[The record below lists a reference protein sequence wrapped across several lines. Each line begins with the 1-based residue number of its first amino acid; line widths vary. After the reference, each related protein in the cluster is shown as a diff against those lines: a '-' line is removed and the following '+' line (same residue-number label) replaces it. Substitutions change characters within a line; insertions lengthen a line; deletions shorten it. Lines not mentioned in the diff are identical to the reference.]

1 MFCPKCAAQNVD
13 DARFC
18 RACGADISLVPQALG
33 GNLPVAR
40 YDANEE
46 VDERR
51 ARRHRKKREGKEPP
65 TVEKGVQSILSGVGF
80 VLVSFAVFFFAP
92 AGRIWFFW
100 LFLPA
105 FFMFGEGIAAIM
117 RAKREQSDRLPA
129 AHTYEAVPPPRRVSE
144 LPAHDPSAYVPPSV
158 TENTTRH
165 LGVRDDR
172 VK

>member
-1 MFCPKCAAQNVD
+1 MFCPKCATQNVD

-33 GNLPVAR
+33 GNLPA
-40 YDANEE
+40 AP
-46 VDERR
+46 DEDRR
-51 ARRHRKKREGKEPP
+51 ERRRHRRQREREEKERP
-65 TVEKGVQSILSGVGF
+65 TVEKGVQNILGGLGF
-80 VLVSFAVFFFAP
+80 VLVALSVFFFAP

-117 RAKREQSDRLPA
+117 RARRERPERLPHA
-129 AHTYEAVPPPRRVSE
+129 RAYGTIAPPPHLPHE
-144 LPAHDPSAYVPPSV
+144 LPSHDPSAYVPPSV

-165 LGVRDDR
+165 LGVRDER
-172 VK
+172 LK